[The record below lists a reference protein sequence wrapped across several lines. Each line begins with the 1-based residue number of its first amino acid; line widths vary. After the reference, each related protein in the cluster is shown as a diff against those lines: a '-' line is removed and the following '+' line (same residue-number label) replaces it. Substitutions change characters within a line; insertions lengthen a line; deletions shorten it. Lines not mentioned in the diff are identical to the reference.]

1 MNDRAKYKGRMAI
14 YAMAGVYLLAQA
26 YYMYKDIPTSS
37 GTDKTLMS
45 IFMVVFAVI
54 GAGMVIMGV
63 TKSYKA
69 IKEDY
74 NAFKNI
80 VIKRF
85 DWENYIYKAILIA
98 QYVEENTLSY
108 KHEYYYRL
116 ILQNMDMFNYIIK
129 YEIFRN
135 GQFLIN
141 IMDIIAETNL
151 GPVLK
156 AKIKNRPDLGKDERY
171 GRRVI
176 FELNKAYPIV
186 MSPMLDKEMLK
197 EYFLKYLGYYYDG
210 NVEIDTEEIL
220 EEF

>member
-74 NAFKNI
+74 NAVPEEEK
-80 VIKRF
+80 KEEASEGEEAAAEAKETAELE
-85 DWENYIYKAILIA
+85 DKA
-98 QYVEENTLSY
+98 EES
-108 KHEYYYRL
+108 
-116 ILQNMDMFNYIIK
+116 
-129 YEIFRN
+129 
-135 GQFLIN
+135 
-141 IMDIIAETNL
+141 
-151 GPVLK
+151 
-156 AKIKNRPDLGKDERY
+156 KDASED
-171 GRRVI
+171 
-176 FELNKAYPIV
+176 A
-186 MSPMLDKEMLK
+186 DK
-197 EYFLKYLGYYYDG
+197 
-210 NVEIDTEEIL
+210 
-220 EEF
+220 

>member
-74 NAFKNI
+74 YATPEEETKETKALETSGGEATAEEAKEKAEAAEQEEKTENAHKN
-80 VIKRF
+80 
-85 DWENYIYKAILIA
+85 L
-98 QYVEENTLSY
+98 
-108 KHEYYYRL
+108 
-116 ILQNMDMFNYIIK
+116 
-129 YEIFRN
+129 
-135 GQFLIN
+135 
-141 IMDIIAETNL
+141 
-151 GPVLK
+151 
-156 AKIKNRPDLGKDERY
+156 
-171 GRRVI
+171 
-176 FELNKAYPIV
+176 LNEK
-186 MSPMLDKEMLK
+186 
-197 EYFLKYLGYYYDG
+197 
-210 NVEIDTEEIL
+210 
-220 EEF
+220 

>member
-74 NAFKNI
+74 NAAPEEEKKETETLETSGGEAT
-80 VIKRF
+80 V
-85 DWENYIYKAILIA
+85 
-98 QYVEENTLSY
+98 VE
-108 KHEYYYRL
+108 
-116 ILQNMDMFNYIIK
+116 
-129 YEIFRN
+129 
-135 GQFLIN
+135 
-141 IMDIIAETNL
+141 AEEE
-151 GPVLK
+151 
-156 AKIKNRPDLGKDERY
+156 A
-171 GRRVI
+171 
-176 FELNKAYPIV
+176 
-186 MSPMLDKEMLK
+186 KEM
-197 EYFLKYLGYYYDG
+197 
-210 NVEIDTEEIL
+210 EEAAEP
-220 EEF
+220 EEKNEEDR

>member
-74 NAFKNI
+74 NA
-80 VIKRF
+80 VP
-85 DWENYIYKAILIA
+85 
-98 QYVEENTLSY
+98 EEE
-108 KHEYYYRL
+108 KK
-116 ILQNMDMFNYIIK
+116 D
-129 YEIFRN
+129 
-135 GQFLIN
+135 
-141 IMDIIAETNL
+141 AETSE
-151 GPVLK
+151 GEEAAVE
-156 AKIKNRPDLGKDERY
+156 AKEVAELEDKIEESKDASE
-171 GRRVI
+171 G
-176 FELNKAYPIV
+176 A
-186 MSPMLDKEMLK
+186 DK
-197 EYFLKYLGYYYDG
+197 
-210 NVEIDTEEIL
+210 
-220 EEF
+220 

>member
-74 NAFKNI
+74 NAVPK
-80 VIKRF
+80 
-85 DWENYIYKAILIA
+85 
-98 QYVEENTLSY
+98 EE
-108 KHEYYYRL
+108 KK
-116 ILQNMDMFNYIIK
+116 D
-129 YEIFRN
+129 
-135 GQFLIN
+135 
-141 IMDIIAETNL
+141 AETSA
-151 GPVLK
+151 GKEAAVE
-156 AKIKNRPDLGKDERY
+156 AKEVAELEDKIEESKDASED
-171 GRRVI
+171 
-176 FELNKAYPIV
+176 A
-186 MSPMLDKEMLK
+186 DK
-197 EYFLKYLGYYYDG
+197 
-210 NVEIDTEEIL
+210 
-220 EEF
+220 

>member
-74 NAFKNI
+74 NAAPEEEKKETETLETSEGEAT
-80 VIKRF
+80 V
-85 DWENYIYKAILIA
+85 
-98 QYVEENTLSY
+98 VE
-108 KHEYYYRL
+108 
-116 ILQNMDMFNYIIK
+116 
-129 YEIFRN
+129 
-135 GQFLIN
+135 
-141 IMDIIAETNL
+141 AEEE
-151 GPVLK
+151 
-156 AKIKNRPDLGKDERY
+156 A
-171 GRRVI
+171 
-176 FELNKAYPIV
+176 
-186 MSPMLDKEMLK
+186 KEMK
-197 EYFLKYLGYYYDG
+197 EAAEPEEKTE
-210 NVEIDTEEIL
+210 NVHKNLLNEK
-220 EEF
+220 